1 MNILNKF
8 SIRDLLHNKKFAI
21 FFSILVS
28 FIFWLV
34 ISIEQNPEREQTFNN
49 LPINISLQGTVLED
63 MGIDVVDDSMLKTAS
78 VTVYGPNYIVS
89 SLKDDDIKVNATI
102 SDITAPGTYT
112 VNLSAVR
119 NSNKSD
125 YSFVSVNPSSITVK
139 FDYIDTKEYTVTAK
153 VKGVSAVGGLI
164 AEDPIVNGLEN
175 GVIIIKGPRTKME
188 KISSVVAFADINKTL
203 SVTTSFDAK
212 LQLLDADGKE
222 LDKSNFTISE
232 EKLKVSVPI
241 SKKKVVTLSA
251 TFDKAEQALID
262 GLKYTYDTSRITVI
276 GPPDT
281 IDSLNTIDLSPVDVS
296 KLSLLNSV
304 FEVTPVLPDGVKIL
318 DNITSVKVSFNLS
331 GYAQKTIDISNI
343 KSKNK
348 PSDISGFE
356 SSGKLKNVVICG
368 PSNVI
373 SQITADD
380 LTAYIDLSGKSAGE
394 HNVSVYITSDRYSS
408 VWAIGSYNLSVV
420 LK

>member
-1 MNILNKF
+1 MNILKNF

-21 FFSILVS
+21 IFSILVS

-34 ISIEQNPEREQTFNN
+34 ISIEQDTEREQTFNN

-89 SLKDDDIKVNATI
+89 SLKNDDIKVSAAI

-112 VNLSAVR
+112 VNLSATR

-125 YSFVSVNPSSITVK
+125 YSFVSVNPSAITVK
-139 FDYIDTKEYTVTAK
+139 FDYIDTKEFIVAAK
-153 VKGVSAVGGLI
+153 VKGVSAVDGLI

-175 GVIIIKGPRTKME
+175 SAIIIKGPRTEME
-188 KISSVVAFADINKTL
+188 KINSVVAFADINKTL
-203 SVTTSFDAK
+203 SVTTSFDAELK
-212 LQLLDADGKE
+212 LLDADGKE

-232 EKLKVSVPI
+232 EKLKVSVPV

-281 IDSLNTIDLSPVDVS
+281 VDSLNTIELSPIDIS
-296 KLSLLNSV
+296 KLSLSNSI

-368 PSNVI
+368 PSSVI

-408 VWAIGSYNLSVV
+408 VWAVGSYNLSVV

>member
-1 MNILNKF
+1 M
-8 SIRDLLHNKKFAI
+8 
-21 FFSILVS
+21 
-28 FIFWLV
+28 V

-63 MGIDVVDDSMLKTAS
+63 MGIDVVDDSLLKTAS

-89 SLKDDDIKVNATI
+89 SLKDDDIKVNAVI

-112 VNLSAVR
+112 VNLSAIR

-125 YSFVSVNPSSITVK
+125 YSFISVSPSSITVK
-139 FDYIDTKEYTVTAK
+139 FDYIDTKEFTVTAK
-153 VKGVSAVGGLI
+153 VKGVSAVDGLI

-175 GVIIIKGPRTKME
+175 GVIVIKGPRTEME
-188 KISSVVAFADINKTL
+188 KINSVVAFADISKTL
-203 SVTTSFDAK
+203 NVTTSFDAK
-212 LQLLDADGKE
+212 LQILDANGNE
-222 LDKSNFTISE
+222 LDKSLFTISE
-232 EKLKVSVPI
+232 EKLKVSVPV
-241 SKKKVVTLSA
+241 SKKKVVSLTA
-251 TFDKAEQALID
+251 TFDKAEQGLISS
-262 GLKYTYDTSRITVI
+262 LKYTYDISRITVI

-281 IDSLNTIDLSPVDVS
+281 IDSLNTIELSPIDIS
-296 KLSLLNSV
+296 KLSLSNSV
-304 FEVTPVLPDGVKIL
+304 FDVTPVLPDGVKIL
-318 DNITSVKVSFNLS
+318 DNITTIKVSVNLS
-331 GYAQKTIDISNI
+331 GYAQKIIDISNI
-343 KSKNK
+343 KAKNK
-348 PSDISGFE
+348 PSDISVFE

-394 HNVSVYITSDRYSS
+394 YNVSTYISSDRYSS

>member
-281 IDSLNTIDLSPVDVS
+281 IDSLNTIELSPVDVS

>member
-1 MNILNKF
+1 MNILKNF

-21 FFSILVS
+21 IFSILVS

-63 MGIDVVDDSMLKTAS
+63 MGIDVVDDSLLKTAS

-89 SLKDDDIKVNATI
+89 SLKDDDIKVNAVI

-112 VNLSAVR
+112 VNLSAIR

-125 YSFVSVNPSSITVK
+125 YSFISVSPSSITVK
-139 FDYIDTKEYTVTAK
+139 FDYIDTKEFTVTAK
-153 VKGVSAVGGLI
+153 VKGVSAVDGLI

-175 GVIIIKGPRTKME
+175 GVIVIKGPRTEME
-188 KISSVVAFADINKTL
+188 KINSVVAFADISKTL
-203 SVTTSFDAK
+203 NVTTSFDAK
-212 LQLLDADGKE
+212 LQILDANGNE
-222 LDKSNFTISE
+222 LDKSLFTISE
-232 EKLKVSVPI
+232 EKLKVSVPV
-241 SKKKVVTLSA
+241 SKKKVVSLTA
-251 TFDKAEQALID
+251 TFDKAEQGLISS
-262 GLKYTYDTSRITVI
+262 LKYTYDISRITVI

-281 IDSLNTIDLSPVDVS
+281 IDSLNTIELSPIDIS
-296 KLSLLNSV
+296 KLSLSNSV
-304 FEVTPVLPDGVKIL
+304 FDVTPVLPDGVKIL
-318 DNITSVKVSFNLS
+318 DNITTIKVSVNLS
-331 GYAQKTIDISNI
+331 GYAQKIIDISNI
-343 KSKNK
+343 KAKNK
-348 PSDISGFE
+348 PSDISVFE

-394 HNVSVYITSDRYSS
+394 YNVSTYISSDRYSS